1 MNATRS
7 WHMPQYLPRKISSID
22 TWLAPALGRKG
33 AGWQLEQSSQSVCD
47 SCGKSTCGIS
57 LVFLIT
63 TSSFSTFIFASA
75 DIPPR
80 GTMAPERSAS
90 IQSGK
95 PTASFFNW
103 RVASSIVCRRPKS
116 GFEVSYIGCC
126 SSAWRAGCSSTA
138 WLADRLSGSGS
149 TGRTLGAALRAA
161 KSPLGPATAADPA
174 EPGITRISTS
184 QRDARHKKPP
194 RPQLTEGAP
203 ESLFCSHR
211 TAMPP
216 EPAAYLTPRRWA
228 TPP

>member
-7 WHMPQYLPRKISSID
+7 WHIPQYLPRKISSID

-33 AGWQLEQSSQSVCD
+33 EGWQLAQSSHSVCD

-57 LVFLIT
+57 FVFRIT
-63 TSSFSTFIFASA
+63 TSSLSTFIFASA
-75 DIPPR
+75 DIPAR

-95 PTASFFNW
+95 PTASFFNC
-103 RVASSIVCRRPKS
+103 RVASSMVCRRPKS
-116 GFEVSYIGCC
+116 GFDASYIGCC

-138 WLADRLSGSGS
+138 WLAGRLSGSGS

-161 KSPLGPATAADPA
+161 KSPLGPATAADPTK
-174 EPGITRISTS
+174 PGITRISTS
-184 QRDARHKKPP
+184 HRDARHKKPQRP
-194 RPQLTEGAP
+194 RPTDGAP
-203 ESLFCSHR
+203 ESFLCSHR
-211 TAMPP
+211 AGMPP
-216 EPAAYLTPRRWA
+216 QPDAYLIPRRWA